1 MRFRVQAGLLAAV
14 LTLAGCATLPPP
26 APPTAAV
33 PAGAV
38 LERLRSRETQV
49 RSFEAKGRL
58 TFLSRERNYSG
69 TGLLLGCLPSTLR
82 VDILDFF
89 GRTLLNFYS
98 NGQEVQVLSLKEAIL
113 YQGPATPRNLAAFIP
128 PGVTLPQVVRLLM
141 ADLPLSS
148 GAANREQYEPAQ
160 GEYLLEWNYPDGQ
173 LKERLWVEGR
183 QFNPRKDEWYD
194 TAGRLRFTIEYRDFG
209 LLAPHLPGQ
218 IILHTRQ
225 PEVELRLAYSKLQL
239 NPPLQES
246 DLIIKPAPEVAV
258 VPLKP

>member
-1 MRFRVQAGLLAAV
+1 MRFWVPAGLLAAV
-14 LTLAGCATLPPP
+14 LALAGCATLPPP
-26 APPTAAV
+26 APPGAALS
-33 PAGAV
+33 ASAV

-49 RSFEAKGRL
+49 HSFEAKGRL

-69 TGLLLGCLPSTLR
+69 TGILLGYLPSTLR
-82 VDILDFF
+82 VDIRDFF

-98 NGQEVQVLSLKEAIL
+98 NGQEVRVLSLKEAKL
-113 YQGPATPRNLAAFIP
+113 YQGPATAGNLAAFIP

-141 ADLPLSS
+141 ADLPLSP
-148 GAANREQYEPAQ
+148 GPPNREQYEHAQ
-160 GEYLLEWNYPDGQ
+160 GQYLMEWNYPDGQ
-173 LKERLWVEGR
+173 LKERLWVEGSH
-183 QFNPRKDEWYD
+183 FNPLKDEWYD
-194 TAGRLRFTIEYRDFG
+194 AAGRLRFSIEYRDFG

-239 NPPLQES
+239 NPPLKES
-246 DLIIKPAPEVAV
+246 DLMIKPAPEVAV